1 MYVLEFEIERERLKP
16 LSENVADDENAGENF
31 LPATYYLPAGFEWR
45 NGINLK
51 LILVEFE
58 SNMIA
63 CVRV

>member
-1 MYVLEFEIERERLKP
+1 M
-16 LSENVADDENAGENF
+16 SENVADDENVDENF

-58 SNMIA
+58 SNMNA